1 MGKNLENMICWEKIN
16 SSHVVKMSRRICY
29 KWWEVDIHFYDE
41 YGECRSTST
50 PFRNKLCGML
60 HEKSD
65 SSMKCLKCD
74 RKLFADGLNEKKFY
88 TDKCCAGFDLIAVPL
103 LTKDKSIMGFIAG
116 FGLQFS
122 DEGDPVLEKY
132 IDDLVR
138 VGIDRKEIE
147 ESYSR
152 ARRNN
157 YNVRERLHDF
167 LELVADDVMSFHEIM
182 DEKEEIIKKQSV
194 LLERAYNAKYKGIIG
209 SSAKMMKIFDTLD
222 LIENSGTTVLI
233 EGESGTG
240 KELLAAAI
248 HYNSPR
254 RDKMFVIQ
262 NCSTFN
268 DKLLTSELFGHE
280 RGAFT
285 GAVSSKKGL
294 FEIADGGT
302 LFLDEVGEMEFDV
315 QAKLLRVLED
325 GSFYKVGG
333 CEPKRVDVR
342 VLVATNKDLNEMV
355 EKKLFRNDLF
365 YRINTIQI
373 TIPPLKE
380 RREDIVLLAD
390 YFLSSFAVIQ
400 GGEKKELER
409 KVIDKFNSYKWPGNI
424 RELKNV
430 IERAI
435 LLSGKKK
442 VIEVEHLPNWIAECD
457 AADTP
462 SPTIQEGSTLQDTL
476 RGFEKVMIEEELTKA
491 KWNKTVVAKKLGV
504 SRATL
509 NNKIEQLKIK
519 QAG

>member
-1 MGKNLENMICWEKIN
+1 MGENLEDMICWDKIN
-16 SSHVVKMSRRICY
+16 SSHVVKMFRRICY
-29 KWWEVDIHFYDE
+29 KWWEVDIQFYDE
-41 YGECRSTST
+41 YGECKSTNT
-50 PFRNKLCGML
+50 PLKNKLCGL
-60 HEKSD
+60 VHSKSGD
-65 SSMKCLKCD
+65 SKNCLACD
-74 RKLFADGLNEKKFY
+74 KKSLANEFKEKKIY
-88 TDKCCAGFDLIAVPL
+88 TKKCCAGLDLIAVPL
-103 LTKDKSIMGFIAG
+103 FLKDKRIIGLIVG

-122 DEGDPVLEKY
+122 DVDDPGLEKY
-132 IDDLVR
+132 FDDMGRL
-138 VGIDRKEIE
+138 GIDRKEVE
-147 ESYSR
+147 ECYSR

-167 LELVADDVMSFHEIM
+167 LELVADDVMAFHEMM

-209 SSAKMMKIFDTLD
+209 SSPKMMKIFDTLD
-222 LIENSGTTVLI
+222 LIENSGSTVLI

-355 EKKLFRNDLF
+355 EKKQFRNDLF

-373 TIPPLKE
+373 TIPTLKE
-380 RREDIVLLAD
+380 RKEDIVLLAD

-400 GGEKKELER
+400 GGEQKELDR
-409 KVIDKFNSYKWPGNI
+409 KVIDKFNVYKWPGNI

-435 LLSGKKK
+435 LLSGKKR
-442 VIEVEHLPNWIAECD
+442 VIEVEHLPDWIAECD
-457 AADTP
+457 NADTP
-462 SPTIQEGSTLQDTL
+462 SPTIQDGSTLQDTL

-509 NNKIEQLKIK
+509 NNKIEQLKIRH
-519 QAG
+519 AS